1 LCRPTWSIKPSNYLK
16 AFLTSDLLINGN
28 GTLSPVD
35 PAQQRSSRPP
45 FYTSAG

>member
-1 LCRPTWSIKPSNYLK
+1 LK

-35 PAQQRSSRPP
+35 PAAATLKSP
-45 FYTSAG
+45 TVLHVAG